1 MLEEIKV
8 VVYQNDYVE
17 DHVEHTL
24 VYEGMVEIN
33 EMATARDVFNNLN
46 MDVPLMVHLCK
57 KDMDEYCPVIRM
69 SFYFDEDVLKNSFD
83 SMDAIICEL
92 KKYGFDFDHL
102 EFLVD
107 NIGGIGAAGPL
118 DFVYHFY
125 VAVNEFVSKNPLA
138 FEMFKLLIVLLIP
151 KVKKGIHMMLERMEN
166 NLHYYP
172 YFVQGLTFKNEYT
185 LDSFT
190 KSLHVETVVLLS
202 YNKPDGYIN
211 VKVEFGED
219 EGKVPLD
226 NIAQRVESYKPKE
239 RVTYKMI

>member
-24 VYEGMVEIN
+24 VYEGMVEVN
-33 EMATARDVFNNLN
+33 ERATARDVFNNLN
-46 MDVPLMVHLCK
+46 MDAPLMVHLCK
-57 KDMDEYCPVIRM
+57 KDMDEYCPVIGM
-69 SFYFDEDVLKNSFD
+69 PFYFDEDVLKTSFD
-83 SMDAIICEL
+83 PMDAKICEL

-118 DFVYHFY
+118 DFVYNFY
-125 VAVNEFVSKNPLA
+125 VAVNEFVKENPLA
-138 FEMFKLLIVLLIP
+138 FEFLTSLIILLFP
-151 KVKKGIHMMLERMEN
+151 KVKKGITNILKKLEN

-185 LDSFT
+185 MDSFT
-190 KSLHVETVVLLS
+190 KALQLEDIREINTEKTYFKMVNAFLIV
-202 YNKPDGYIN
+202 YGYKYDYQN
-211 VKVEFGED
+211 DKWVK
-219 EGKVPLD
+219 
-226 NIAQRVESYKPKE
+226 
-239 RVTYKMI
+239 

>member
-17 DHVEHTL
+17 DHVEHTS

-33 EMATARDVFNNLN
+33 ETATARDVFNNLN
-46 MDVPLMVHLCK
+46 IYAPLMVYLCK
-57 KDMDEYCPVIRM
+57 KDMDEYYPVIGM
-69 SFYFDEDVLKNSFD
+69 PFYFDEDVLKTSFD
-83 SMDAIICEL
+83 PMDAKICEL

-118 DFVYHFY
+118 DFVYNFY
-125 VAVNEFVSKNPLA
+125 VAVNEFVKENPLA
-138 FEMFKLLIVLLIP
+138 FEFLTSLIVLLYS
-151 KVKKGIHMMLERMEN
+151 KVKKGITNILKKLEN

-185 LDSFT
+185 MDSFT
-190 KSLHVETVVLLS
+190 KALQLEDIREINTEKTYFKMVNAFLIV
-202 YNKPDGYIN
+202 YGY
-211 VKVEFGED
+211 KYD
-219 EGKVPLD
+219 
-226 NIAQRVESYKPKE
+226 YKNEKWI
-239 RVTYKMI
+239 K

>member
-24 VYEGMVEIN
+24 VYEGMVEFN

-69 SFYFDEDVLKNSFD
+69 PFYFDEDVLKTSFD
-83 SMDAIICEL
+83 PMDAIICEL

-107 NIGGIGAAGPL
+107 NIGGKGAAGPL
-118 DFVYHFY
+118 DFVYNFY
-125 VAVNEFVSKNPLA
+125 VAVNEFVKENPLA
-138 FEMFKLLIVLLIP
+138 FEFLTSLIVLLYP
-151 KVKKGIHMMLERMEN
+151 KVKKGITNILKKLEN

-190 KSLHVETVVLLS
+190 KSLQLEDIRELNTEKTYFKIVNAFLIV
-202 YNKPDGYIN
+202 YGY
-211 VKVEFGED
+211 KYD
-219 EGKVPLD
+219 
-226 NIAQRVESYKPKE
+226 YKNEKWF
-239 RVTYKMI
+239 K

>member
-33 EMATARDVFNNLN
+33 ETATARDVFNNLN
-46 MDVPLMVHLCK
+46 IYAPLMVYLCK
-57 KDMDEYCPVIRM
+57 KDMDEYCPVIGM
-69 SFYFDEDVLKNSFD
+69 PFYFDEDVLKTSFD
-83 SMDAIICEL
+83 PMDAKICEL

-118 DFVYHFY
+118 DFVYNFY
-125 VAVNEFVSKNPLA
+125 VAVNEFVKENPLA
-138 FEMFKLLIVLLIP
+138 FEFLTSLIVLLYP
-151 KVKKGIHMMLERMEN
+151 KVKKGITNILKKLEN

-172 YFVQGLTFKNEYT
+172 CFVQGLTFKNEYT
-185 LDSFT
+185 MDSFT
-190 KSLHVETVVLLS
+190 KALQLEDIREMNTEKTYFKMVNAFLIV
-202 YNKPDGYIN
+202 YGYKYDYQN
-211 VKVEFGED
+211 DKWVK
-219 EGKVPLD
+219 
-226 NIAQRVESYKPKE
+226 
-239 RVTYKMI
+239 